1 MTKTYQKPAMEIVNV
16 ELHQLCQDSI
26 AIGTPFE
33 EGNDGNILSNDNFGL
48 WND

>member
-1 MTKTYQKPAMEIVNV
+1 MKKTYQKPAMEIVNV

-26 AIGTPFE
+26 NFGENFD
-33 EGNDGNILSNDNFGL
+33 GNNDNILSNDNFGL